1 MSQLLKEKPG
11 KGMVAIMAICAAVGA
26 ASGSAAVK
34 ALFRSNPSDATI
46 DKVLAETA
54 SDINRNLPMMVDQF
68 TRINATAPLPGKKL
82 LYKYTL
88 LNMNPLPDRQT
99 IIDSMRPLTVN
110 NYKTSQEMAD
120 LRKWGV
126 TLVYSYADEQGN
138 EVARFEIGPQDIK

>member
-1 MSQLLKEKPG
+1 MSQILKEKPG
-11 KGMVAIMAICAAVGA
+11 KGLVVIIAICAVVGA
-26 ASGSAAVK
+26 ATGSAAVK

-88 LNMNPLPDRQT
+88 LNLDPLPDRQT
-99 IIDSMRPLTVN
+99 IIDSMRPITVN
-110 NYKTSQEMAD
+110 NYKTSQEMD
-120 LRKWGV
+120 GLREMGV
-126 TLVYSYADEQGN
+126 TLVYSYADEKGN
-138 EVARFEIGPQDIK
+138 EIARFEIGPQDIK